1 MMKAFGC
8 LVTFIVLFLL
18 SMSGVALLGQC
29 SSPQPETNYPI
40 PSDAE
45 VRRDLA
51 TCGVSFDSLPRE
63 LKQRARRVH
72 QLAKRRGYGDGFVC
86 TNLP

>member
-1 MMKAFGC
+1 MMKALGC

-18 SMSGVALLGQC
+18 SMSGVALLEQC

-51 TCGVSFDSLPRE
+51 TCGVDFDSLPRE
-63 LKQRARRVH
+63 LKQRARDAHRV
-72 QLAKRRGYGDGFVC
+72 AKQRGYDGFVC
-86 TNLP
+86 TNPP